1 MGCHGGVKVQA
12 DLVLTSGNSYG
23 DLVNVATDQCNGTK
37 KRVVPGDPAA
47 SYLINKLT
55 ATAMCT
61 GTQMP
66 KKGAIS
72 PAEVDIIG
80 AWICG
85 GAKND

>member
-1 MGCHGGVKVQA
+1 
-12 DLVLTSGNSYG
+12 
-23 DLVNVATDQCNGTK
+23 
-37 KRVVPGDPAA
+37 
-47 SYLINKLT
+47 
-55 ATAMCT
+55 MCT